1 MKDIS
6 TMGVRFADLSEGA
19 DMRFVDRDLVRRL
32 ERAWTWLGV
41 ECARAFARRHPDAEV
56 AVEPV
61 AGGYA
66 VFLGVGSAL
75 SPTRSPDR
83 MATGY

>member
-1 MKDIS
+1 
-6 TMGVRFADLSEGA
+6 
-19 DMRFVDRDLVRRL
+19 MRFVDRDLARRL

-41 ECARAFARRHPDAEV
+41 ECVPAYPRRYPDAAV

-66 VFLGVGSAL
+66 AFLGVGSAL
-75 SPTRSPDR
+75 SPTRPPDR